1 MHINGACQCA
11 GIISPNRAQEFFPRN
26 AAPRSLDQIAE
37 KVKLLSGESNGLIIL
52 GHFSKAKIQ
61 ADRAELKNTL
71 AGADGHASPLGFNA
85 GTKFGGLERFC
96 YIIIGPELKSYYL
109 VGGLVTRAQNNQGG
123 RDASFA
129 NGFAHI

>member
-11 GIISPNRAQEFFPRN
+11 GIISPNRAQEFLPRN

-37 KVKLLSGESNGLIIL
+37 EVKLLSGERNGFIIF

-71 AGADGHASPLGFNA
+71 AAADGHASQLGFNA
-85 GTKFGGLERFC
+85 GNKFGGLERLC
-96 YIIIGPELKSYYL
+96 YIIIGPELK
-109 VGGLVTRAQNNQGG
+109 GLLPCRWFG
-123 RDASFA
+123 DAR
-129 NGFAHI
+129 